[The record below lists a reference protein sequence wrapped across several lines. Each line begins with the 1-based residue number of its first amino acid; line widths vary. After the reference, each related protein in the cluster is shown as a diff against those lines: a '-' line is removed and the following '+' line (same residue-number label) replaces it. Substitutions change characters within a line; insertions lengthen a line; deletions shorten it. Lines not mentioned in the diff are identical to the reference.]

1 MKFPGGDPL
10 AHAENGVGNLESASF
25 LAFKG
30 RNISMT
36 RDWLDFAVEHLSMY
50 HRFFD
55 LELEGNEGAY
65 ITLRQQLQGFMRRSK
80 QIPEE
85 ENMAPRHTIAILP
98 YTDTFSGRRV
108 HHTRGEKKRELRID
122 TLAATLASL
131 WQLGIG
137 RVVVAGKTQADEESA
152 NIAFDRLQVY
162 QPAVP
167 QSMELAFAVGPPN
180 KNEMVPYQAI
190 HGLKMALQS
199 HPKMTATEIENWL
212 GAKHMLN
219 ATRWKYVYYS
229 EPDLILNSR
238 ASAIPTLT
246 AELAYGNLIAAHR
259 LPPISHAV
267 DFPPGFDDQ
276 YLKTVPEFGNLSHVY
291 DMYSDKSAC
300 CDAGN
305 GRPGREI
312 EQNKCTSWWW

>member
-1 MKFPGGDPL
+1 MKFP
-10 AHAENGVGNLESASF
+10 AGVGNLEGASF
-25 LAFKG
+25 SAFKG
-30 RNISMT
+30 KEVLMT

-50 HRFFD
+50 HRHFKVD
-55 LELEGNEGAY
+55 QGGNEVAY
-65 ITLRQQLQGFMRRSK
+65 ISLRQHLEGFMRRSK

-85 ENMAPRHTIAILP
+85 EDMAPRHTVAILP
-98 YTDTFSGRRV
+98 YTDNFSGRRAAQGI
-108 HHTRGEKKRELRID
+108 GEKKRELRLD
-122 TLAATLASL
+122 TLAATIASL

-152 NIAFDRLQVY
+152 NMAFDRLKEY
-162 QPAVP
+162 QPAFP

-180 KNEMVPYQAI
+180 EKGLVPYQAI
-190 HGLKMALQS
+190 HGLKMALLD
-199 HPKMTATEIENWL
+199 HPNMTATEIENWL
-212 GAKHMLN
+212 GAKHMSN

-238 ASAIPTLT
+238 ASAIPTLS
-246 AELAYGNLIAAHR
+246 AELANGKLIAAHR
-259 LPPISHAV
+259 LQPIPHAV

-276 YLKTVPEFGNLSHVY
+276 SLLTVPMLGNLSHVY

-312 EQNKCTSWWW
+312 KQPKCSSWWW